1 VVNILDRIRNRWSQG
16 TLALALLVGSVAGGG
31 GREINFDTTIK
42 PVLQEHCFKCH
53 GPKKQKGKLR
63 LDTLSTDLVQ
73 NQDAAEAWYAVREA
87 LTLGEMPPE
96 EETTLSRDE
105 RETLLSWLNTTIDRA
120 AKLRG
125 DKGGRVVV
133 RRLNRVE
140 YQNTMRDLFGLDISY
155 AADFPPDGVSPDGM
169 FNNGRSLRMMGI
181 QFEYYL
187 KAARNALDQVILTTP
202 EPEVFT
208 HTFEKST
215 EGKWVNKIK
224 PSNRLGQKQ
233 EFLVRIKKDYPEN
246 GAFRIK
252 VKAHAEFPKKRG
264 PLPRMEVFVGYR
276 PDTLVDRELLAELDI
291 TADGMREYEFV
302 GRIENFPLPVRG
314 QGKYPGL
321 VISVVNTNHDGSPP
335 LVVESLEFQGPLFDR
350 WPPAQHRR
358 ILHDSDLRH
367 SHEADYALE
376 VIERFLPRAW
386 RRPVMDSEV
395 ERFIDFFKT
404 QRRESPTFE
413 EAIKETLAMALISPS
428 FLYLLEP
435 DSDDPRR
442 LNSFELASRL
452 SYFLWSTMP
461 DEVLMTSVRSGVLQE
476 PAELAKQVSR
486 MIGDDRSRQFVEQ
499 FTAQWLDLDAIDRL
513 VIDKKLYPDFRPDL
527 SHDMRSET
535 EELFAHILRNDL
547 SARHFI
553 TSDFVM
559 LNNRLARHYG
569 IEGIYGGEFR
579 PVALS
584 GDHASRRGGLLS
596 QASILMA
603 NSTGRNSNPIKRAVF
618 LRKRLLND
626 PPAPPPPNVPELK
639 TADPDFARLPI
650 REQLKAHVNDSA
662 CADCH
667 RGIDPWGLA
676 LEEFDAVGKWR
687 EKIVWPV
694 GGGKT
699 IELPVDAKATLPDG
713 REVDGIAQLREYL
726 WEHRREKFARALV
739 SKLLVYSLGRSLEFS
754 DEAAISALTD
764 EFVKNEMRVGQ
775 LLQAI
780 VATPMFQS
788 K

>member
-1 VVNILDRIRNRWSQG
+1 
-16 TLALALLVGSVAGGG
+16 
-31 GREINFDTTIK
+31 
-42 PVLQEHCFKCH
+42 
-53 GPKKQKGKLR
+53 
-63 LDTLSTDLVQ
+63 
-73 NQDAAEAWYAVREA
+73 
-87 LTLGEMPPE
+87 
-96 EETTLSRDE
+96 
-105 RETLLSWLNTTIDRA
+105 
-120 AKLRG
+120 
-125 DKGGRVVV
+125 
-133 RRLNRVE
+133 
-140 YQNTMRDLFGLDISY
+140 
-155 AADFPPDGVSPDGM
+155 
-169 FNNGRSLRMMGI
+169 
-181 QFEYYL
+181 
-187 KAARNALDQVILTTP
+187 
-202 EPEVFT
+202 
-208 HTFEKST
+208 
-215 EGKWVNKIK
+215 
-224 PSNRLGQKQ
+224 
-233 EFLVRIKKDYPEN
+233 
-246 GAFRIK
+246 
-252 VKAHAEFPKKRG
+252 
-264 PLPRMEVFVGYR
+264 
-276 PDTLVDRELLAELDI
+276 
-291 TADGMREYEFV
+291 
-302 GRIENFPLPVRG
+302 
-314 QGKYPGL
+314 
-321 VISVVNTNHDGSPP
+321 
-335 LVVESLEFQGPLFDR
+335 
-350 WPPAQHRR
+350 
-358 ILHDSDLRH
+358 
-367 SHEADYALE
+367 
-376 VIERFLPRAW
+376 
-386 RRPVMDSEV
+386 
-395 ERFIDFFKT
+395 
-404 QRRESPTFE
+404 
-413 EAIKETLAMALISPS
+413 
-428 FLYLLEP
+428 
-435 DSDDPRR
+435 
-442 LNSFELASRL
+442 
-452 SYFLWSTMP
+452 MP

-476 PAELAKQVSR
+476 PDELAKQVSR

-569 IEGIYGGEFR
+569 IEGVYGGEFR

-584 GDHASRRGGLLS
+584 GDHALRRGGLLS

-713 REVDGIAQLREYL
+713 REVNGIAQLREYL

-764 EFVKNEMRVGQ
+764 EFVKNEMRVGK